1 MPRHNRRAQSVP
13 ESILMPTGG
22 VETILLDER
31 YSPYTRQ
38 GARIENL
45 CGSFGEF
52 VPVRGLERVTSRTG
66 TQRELFHLHGNVV
79 VNQAS
84 KRKARDDGF
93 WAERG
98 LGRARARSWRR
109 AARTAWPAWRARSA
123 CPAPGASC
131 TWPS

>member
-84 KRKARDDGF
+84 EKKSEGR
-93 WAERG
+93 AERG
-98 LGRARARSWRR
+98 REPGKKTSSQRECWRLG
-109 AARTAWPAWRARSA
+109 
-123 CPAPGASC
+123 
-131 TWPS
+131 